1 MRDFVSR
8 NMPGESRFRVC
19 LTAVLM
25 CGVLA
30 AQPPPRWDNYSD
42 TWVATD
48 ARGRK
53 VQEGQRPPQQDRT
66 VAMFYFLWLG
76 PHVQGGPWDITRI
89 LKIDPEAMSKRDSPL
104 WGPMH
109 APHHWGE
116 SLFGYYLSDDE
127 WVLRKHAQMLSDAG
141 VDTLIFDTSNKLT
154 YRQQYTALLEAF
166 RKERTAGNRA
176 PQVAFLTPFWD
187 PKSTVR
193 QLYDELYSQGLYKE
207 FWFQWDGKPLILADP
222 AKVDAEL
229 RPFFTF
235 RNPQPS
241 YFVGPTGPDMWS
253 WLEIYPQHVFR
264 NSRGEK
270 EQMSVGVAQNAADGK
285 LAVLS
290 APRVHGRSFHAGRW
304 ETAPDA
310 VMHGYNFAEQW
321 ERALAEDPRVIF
333 ITNWNE
339 WIAGRFDEFNG
350 SRAPVMFVDEF
361 NQENS
366 RDVEPMK
373 DGHGD
378 SYYYQMV
385 HGIRRYKGARTQPAA
400 GPPITVD
407 VAGSFSAWNDIAP
420 EYRDAAGDTFPRNH
434 PGYNTATRYVDNSG
448 RNDFVAMKVARDTNY
463 LYFYARTREPIT
475 AYSDPNWMMLFLDTD
490 RNRDTGW
497 EGYDY
502 VVNHRVKNENTSVL
516 EHTRTGWGWQPAG
529 EVKFQVKGNELMMA
543 VPRKALGLT
552 GDKVEFEFKWADNIQ
567 REASVDEFILSG
579 DAAPPGRFNYLYR
592 TGK

>member
-1 MRDFVSR
+1 MLLS
-8 NMPGESRFRVC
+8 RVC
-19 LTAVLM
+19 LAAVLA

-30 AQPPPRWDNYSD
+30 AQPPPKWDNYSD

-48 ARGRK
+48 ALGRK
-53 VQEGQRPPQQDRT
+53 VQKGQSTPQPDRT
-66 VAMFYFLWLG
+66 VAVFYFLWLG
-76 PHVQGGPWDITRI
+76 PHAQGGPWDITRI
-89 LKIDPEAMSKRDSPL
+89 LKIDPDAMSKKDSPL

-116 SLFGYYLSDDE
+116 SMFGYYLSDDE

-141 VDTLIFDTSNKLT
+141 VDTLIFDTSNKVT
-154 YRQQYTALLEAF
+154 YRSQYTALLEAF
-166 RKERTAGNRA
+166 RKERAAGNRA

-193 QLYDELYSQGLYKE
+193 QLYDELYSKALYKE

-229 RPFFTF
+229 QGFFTF

-264 NSRGEK
+264 NRRGEK
-270 EQMSVGVAQNAADGK
+270 EEMSVGVAQNAADGK

-290 APRVHGRSFHAGRW
+290 ASRAHGRSFHAGRW

-339 WIAGRFDEFNG
+339 WIAGRFDEFNRV
-350 SRAPVMFVDEF
+350 RAPVMFVDEF

-373 DGHGD
+373 GGHGD

-385 HGIRRYKGARTQPAA
+385 NGIRRYKGARTQPAA

-407 VAGSFSAWNDIAP
+407 VLGSFSVWNDIAP
-420 EYRDAAGDTFPRNH
+420 EYRDATGDTFPRNH
-434 PGYNTATRYVDNSG
+434 AGYNTATRYVDNSG
-448 RNDFVAMKVARDTNY
+448 RNDLVAMRVARDANY

-475 AYSDPNWMMLFLDTD
+475 SHTDPNWMMLFLDTD

-502 VVNHRVKNENTSVL
+502 LVNHRVKNENTSAL
-516 EHTRTGWGWQPAG
+516 EHTRTGWGWQPTH

-567 REASVDEFILSG
+567 RDASVDEFTLSG
-579 DAAPPGRFNYLYR
+579 DAAPPGRFNYLYW

>member
-1 MRDFVSR
+1 MLLS
-8 NMPGESRFRVC
+8 RVC
-19 LTAVLM
+19 LTAVLA
-25 CGVLA
+25 CGILA
-30 AQPPPRWDNYSD
+30 AQPPPKWDNYSD

-48 ARGRK
+48 ALGRK
-53 VQEGQRPPQQDRT
+53 VQKGQRPPQTDRM

-76 PHVQGGPWDITRI
+76 PHAQGGPWDITRI
-89 LKIDPEAMSKRDSPL
+89 LKIDPDAMSKKDSPL

-116 SLFGYYLSDDE
+116 SMFGYYLSDDE
-127 WVLRKHAQMLSDAG
+127 WVLRKHAAMLTDAG
-141 VDTLIFDTSNKLT
+141 VDTLIFDTSNKVT
-154 YRQQYTALLEAF
+154 YRSQYTALLEAF
-166 RKERTAGNRA
+166 RKERAAGNRT

-193 QLYDELYSQGLYKE
+193 QLYDELYSKALFKE

-235 RNPQPS
+235 RDPQPS

-270 EQMSVGVAQNAADGK
+270 EEMSVGVAQNAADGK

-304 ETAPDA
+304 EAAPDA

-321 ERALAEDPRVIF
+321 ERASAEDPRVIF

-350 SRAPVMFVDEF
+350 VRAPVMFVDEF

-373 DGHGD
+373 GGHGD

-385 HGIRRYKGARTQPAA
+385 NGIRRYKGARLQPAA

-407 VAGSFSAWNDIAP
+407 LLGSFSVWNDIAP
-420 EYRDAAGDTFPRNH
+420 EYRDACNDTFPRNH
-434 PGYNTATRYVDNSG
+434 AGYNTATRYVDNSR
-448 RNDFVAMKVARDTNY
+448 RNDLVAMKVARDANY

-475 AYSDPNWMMLFLDTD
+475 SHTDPNWMMLFLDTD
-490 RNRDTGW
+490 RNHDTGW

-502 VVNHRVKNENTSVL
+502 LVNHRVKNENTSVL
-516 EHTRTGWGWQPAG
+516 EHTRTGWGWEPAH

-567 REASVDEFILSG
+567 REASVDEFTLSG
-579 DAAPPGRFNYLYR
+579 DAAPPGRFNYLYWA
-592 TGK
+592 GK